1 MKKLIFRTMAVMLF
15 VCLGLT
21 GFAAC
26 KPIDS
31 GDTFTVTYVAGDGTG
46 TAPATEKHAEGETFK
61 VAENSFTYEGHTF
74 ETWND
79 GTKDV
84 AAGETYT
91 MPAKDVTFT
100 AKWTAAAAAEKVTV
114 TFSLGENTTG
124 KAPAAQEVNKNAQIT
139 LPEAPAWEGH
149 IFLGWQVGTDKT
161 LRKAGDKIKVS
172 ASVTV
177 TAMWEEEV
185 TVTFS
190 LGDNVPGDPPAAQK
204 VAKGGQITL
213 PAAPTR
219 PGYDFVGWMVGSEV
233 KNANETIT
241 VSASMT
247 VTAQWETS
255 IVGYWTATGVD
266 GAPFEMDGNVDL
278 EVAVE
283 REGLDHIYVVLRATS
298 GTDVRMWAVYAEKG
312 ASAWECE
319 EGSMTLSDSKLH
331 VTLGESEFDLT
342 GRTDFTGK
350 LELTGTYSSQN
361 GYYIDFDQYGY
372 DSGEGYLSDVQ
383 IVTVGK
389 YVAVF
394 GFEGED
400 EEPAYHFVL
409 VAGEEGELDA
419 YASLGYIVSFSAC
432 EAREKKIGFTS
443 LELQE
448 EDGKVYLIGKGTF
461 EGYTDSEFL
470 FLMEDHDDDQ
480 LKNEAGNA
488 GIGFNLSFYCEG
500 HREYEADWT
509 NVENTAEHGIF
520 MTKLD
525 VTDLNMESYLL
536 LANNSGYGDLKFPAA
551 TDQHAAV
558 GVKVFTLK
566 GDAGVFAYL
575 VVGDSSTD
583 WTGITAEVTGMSLA
597 LNEDDRVI
605 FTISGTFAGCDA
617 DVFVAH
623 LNGIYQNDLPLFYFW
638 GPAASTEKDP
648 DAVATAADG
657 QWSVAFDIT
666 DFKDDS
672 GRAICTSVN
681 GESGLNKRSGTEFQF
696 KGIVDQTV
704 VAGERA
710 YSLLL
715 TGGSYGHNTIAIGAP
730 VTVTYDLGE
739 AQGTAPENATV
750 ATGAN
755 VILAAPEECE
765 GYIFKGWKIGSTDDV
780 QQPGSRLTVSANV
793 TVTAVWAEAVTLTYD
808 LGEIGDEDLETPAPV
823 TVEKGGKVTL
833 AQAPE
838 REGYTFKGWRVGQD
852 LKQANDQVEVSANI
866 TVTAEWA
873 FGSVAGIW
881 ELTVEGTS
889 YRMYISEAP
898 GGLYVIREVQ
908 FNEMTVRQVLYV
920 SAQED
925 GSWKFGSMYTFNLTD
940 EGLVVTESSGH
951 EPTIMREHKNF
962 GAEDTV
968 EMPSGA
974 YSYRAED
981 AAQDAFY
988 VDFDYKAVDLGV
1000 GYLNDAELATVG
1012 KFVIVLV
1019 EQEDGTKLGPV
1030 LDYVDG
1036 ALTVSNGGIEDQ
1048 EDAMTLTSTTA
1059 RAKVFGAD
1067 NHADATKVAMK
1078 YELKIEGEKV
1088 YLYVYG
1094 TYEGYKP
1101 SELLQLCE
1109 DVDVNVANISI
1120 YPNIS
1125 PWNPIYPDPRASN
1138 YNYIERTHVVGEGKI
1153 TAKLDVTTVPYA
1165 TYGIA
1170 SQNDGYGD
1178 LLWAKDQVQNEA
1190 QSVALNGKT
1199 YALGS
1204 NGDNV
1209 QLAITPDWTGVTA
1222 TVTSIALGLD
1232 NDDPDQATK
1241 VLLTYEGTY
1250 SGCTKEVMKGLL
1262 EAKYG
1267 GNTFFYFWG
1276 ATSHADPVKDF
1287 TVTVEDDGTWKIV
1300 IDVTELPVEGCR
1312 NLCGFSGMAS
1322 ESSPKMADLNATVY
1336 GDSIVHVNEITF
1348 NGKTYS
1354 LVLSNGWGNLGLNV
1368 AAVAAE

>member
-124 KAPAAQEVNKNAQIT
+124 KAPAAQEVNKNAQVT

-190 LGDNVPGDPPAAQK
+190 LGENVPGDPPAAQK

-283 REGLDHIYVVLRATS
+283 REGLGHIYVVVRATS

-331 VTLGESEFDLT
+331 VTLNGSEFDLT
-342 GRTDFTGK
+342 GRTDFTDK

-419 YASLGYIVSFSAC
+419 YASLGYTVSFSAC

-448 EDGKVYLIGKGTF
+448 EDGKVYLIGRGTF

-470 FLMEDHDDDQ
+470 FMMEDHDDDQ

-536 LANNSGYGDLKFPAA
+536 LANNSGHGDLKFPAA
-551 TDQHAAV
+551 TDQQAAV

-623 LNGIYQNDLPLFYFW
+623 LNGIYQNGLPLFYFW
-638 GPAASTEKDP
+638 GPVANTEKDP

-681 GESGLNKRSGTEFQF
+681 GESGLNKRTGTEFRF
-696 KGIVDQTV
+696 NGIVDQTV
-704 VAGERA
+704 VAGGRA

-715 TGGSYGHNTIAIGAP
+715 DGGGYHHNTIAIGAP

-750 ATGAN
+750 ATGGN

-765 GYIFKGWKIGSTDDV
+765 GYIFKGWKVGSTDDV
-780 QQPGSRLTVSANV
+780 QQPGARLTVSANV
-793 TVTAVWAEAVTLTYD
+793 TLTAVWAEAVTLTYD
-808 LGEIGDEDLETPAPV
+808 LGDIGDEDLETPASV

-838 REGYTFKGWRVGQD
+838 REGYTFKGWRVGEE
-852 LKQANDQVEVSANI
+852 LKQANDQVGVSDDI

-873 FGSVAGIW
+873 LGSVAGIW
-881 ELTVEGTS
+881 EMTVEETS

-974 YSYRAED
+974 YSYRAEG

-1036 ALTVSNGGIEDQ
+1036 ALTVSVGSIEDQ
-1048 EDAMTLTSTTA
+1048 DDAMTLTSTTA
-1059 RAKVFGAD
+1059 RAKTALRFSTIALTLDSENSKLYLTATSNVYNNFTPSHILALYESSDDDQLDPENQGALGIGFNPYIYGNGAVKD
-1067 NHADATKVAMK
+1067 TNWTVVSVTM
-1078 YELKIEGEKV
+1078 EK
-1088 YLYVYG
+1088 G
-1094 TYEGYKP
+1094 
-1101 SELLQLCE
+1101 
-1109 DVDVNVANISI
+1109 I
-1120 YPNIS
+1120 
-1125 PWNPIYPDPRASN
+1125 
-1138 YNYIERTHVVGEGKI
+1138 I
-1153 TAKLDVTTVPYA
+1153 TAKFDVTDLPDGSFIFLANNSGYSDTKFGSSTPETQTLDKKEFTTKSGSYGNATLDVHTITDKA
-1165 TYGIA
+1165 MIA
-1170 SQNDGYGD
+1170 
-1178 LLWAKDQVQNEA
+1178 
-1190 QSVALNGKT
+1190 
-1199 YALGS
+1199 
-1204 NGDNV
+1204 
-1209 QLAITPDWTGVTA
+1209 TGV
-1222 TVTSIALGLD
+1222 SIGLD
-1232 NDDPDQATK
+1232 NDDPELATK
-1241 VLLTYEGTY
+1241 VILTITGTY
-1250 SGCTKEVMKGLL
+1250 KGMSKA
-1262 EAKYG
+1262 EAEEILG
-1267 GNTFFYFWG
+1267 MANIIFFWG
-1276 ATSHADPVKDF
+1276 TRSQNAPCTATADDN
-1287 TVTVEDDGTWKIV
+1287 GTWKIEV
-1300 IDVTELPVEGCR
+1300 DITNLQDDGDIAIITSYNGVGKINDREGTEFHFDWVQDDSVTFQGKKYSLKKAQAGWPGHNCVSVEDVTE
-1312 NLCGFSGMAS
+1312 
-1322 ESSPKMADLNATVY
+1322 
-1336 GDSIVHVNEITF
+1336 
-1348 NGKTYS
+1348 
-1354 LVLSNGWGNLGLNV
+1354 
-1368 AAVAAE
+1368 